1 MEKKGTKP
9 KEKFDTTK
17 ERQCE
22 SRNMLKQALNECFAL
37 YINNED
43 VKGDSWRYIPV
54 SDLETMF
61 YMKIHQYKNSK
72 KKKEKAQILRDTVNY
87 ALMVIVKIEG

>member
-9 KEKFDTTK
+9 KEKSNTTK
-17 ERQCE
+17 ERRSE

-43 VKGDSWRYIPV
+43 VKGDSWRDTPV
-54 SDLETMF
+54 SGLETMF
-61 YMKIHQYKNSK
+61 YMKVHHLDCVYL
-72 KKKEKAQILRDTVNY
+72 QIL
-87 ALMVIVKIEG
+87 